1 VENGFFSR
9 EENSTVE
16 TMNAGDFFR
25 YCRIAYLAG
34 RRPDDAVDERLTG
47 RELYRRYADGR
58 HEGLLDID

>member
-1 VENGFFSR
+1 
-9 EENSTVE
+9 
-16 TMNAGDFFR
+16 MNAGDFFR